1 MKELS
6 YLMLILICLSCRDDR
21 SKKQHYKTI
30 KICDKTYIETFVVFS
45 SGAYGGD
52 IHADYITDSLH
63 YRLFIGTEDTSNEIL
78 FTQCKG
84 DSLIVKKSTVNKE
97 NDSVIVNF
105 FKIYSKK
112 ELVNE
117 GKFE

>member
-1 MKELS
+1 MKRLS
-6 YLMLILICLSCRDDR
+6 YLTLILICFSCQDER

-30 KICDKTYIETFVVFS
+30 KICDKIYIETFVVFS

-52 IHADYITDSLH
+52 IHSDYITDSLH
-63 YRLFIGTEDTSNEIL
+63 FRLFIGTEDTENEIL

-84 DSLIVKKSTVNKE
+84 DSLVVKKSTVNKE
-97 NDSVIVNF
+97 NDSVKINF
-105 FKIYSKK
+105 LKVYSKK
-112 ELVNE
+112 ELIEE